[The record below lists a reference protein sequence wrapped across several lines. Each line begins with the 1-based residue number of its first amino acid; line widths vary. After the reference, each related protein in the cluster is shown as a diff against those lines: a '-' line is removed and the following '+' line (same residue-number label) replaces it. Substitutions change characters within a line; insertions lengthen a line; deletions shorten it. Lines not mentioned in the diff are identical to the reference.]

1 MAREPAER
9 RKVVAVP
16 APELLN
22 HERALARMAERG
34 IDVLLAGGY
43 VNFGYLTGFFTHFG
57 RDFPGPLY
65 NGLPLVRFAALPA
78 DPGTPPFFVTCPDE
92 AEDAAF
98 QGSWIGDRRFVGP
111 ASELP
116 GPGVSPNTEAE
127 PFEALA
133 AALAARGLADAVIG
147 VDMADI
153 PARTADRLAAHLPLA
168 ELVDATQDFIH
179 VRMVKTAAELTRL
192 EGAVAGSERGHA
204 AVPRHLAAG
213 ISEREL
219 AGHVRRAVAG
229 SRTSPYILH
238 LNAGP
243 VGPTL
248 LPPTDRLIVPDS
260 VVSVDVGCIHRDY
273 AGDKFHVYAF
283 GDPPPRAF
291 EVHGALDRVNAALLD
306 ALRPGLSGAELFRLG
321 RSRMEGEGLE
331 MAGAFVGHG
340 IGIDIHETPY
350 LAPVDPTPLEA
361 GMVIV
366 LEAGTRV
373 AELGHFCSEIT
384 CLIEPDGVRLLTGIG
399 HRISRVAAG

>member
-1 MAREPAER
+1 MP
-9 RKVVAVP
+9 V
-16 APELLN
+16 PELLN
-22 HERALARMAERG
+22 HERAIARMAERG
-34 IDVLLAGGY
+34 IDLLLAGGY

-78 DPGTPPFFVTCPDE
+78 DPNIPPFFVTCPDE
-92 AEDAAF
+92 AEDVAL
-98 QGSWIGDRRFVGP
+98 QGSWIDDRRFVGP

-116 GPGVSPNTEAE
+116 GPGVSPNTESE
-127 PFEALA
+127 PYEALA
-133 AALAARGLADAVIG
+133 AALAARGLAEAVIG
-147 VDMADI
+147 ADLADI
-153 PARTADRLAAHLPLA
+153 SARTANRLAAHLPRA

-204 AVPRHLAAG
+204 AVARHLAAG
-213 ISEREL
+213 MSEREL
-219 AGHVRRAVAG
+219 AGHVRRAVAD
-229 SRTSPYILH
+229 SRTNPYILH
-238 LNAGP
+238 LNAGA

-248 LPPTDRLIVPDS
+248 LPPTDRRIARDS
-260 VVSVDVGCIHRDY
+260 IVSVDVGCIHRDY

-291 EVHGALDRVNAALLD
+291 EVHGGLDRVNAALLD
-306 ALRPGLSGAELFRLG
+306 SLRPGISGADLFGLG
-321 RSRMEGEGLE
+321 RARMENEGLE
-331 MAGAFVGHG
+331 MAGAFIGHG

-350 LAPVDPTPLEA
+350 LAPIDPTPLEA

-373 AELGHFCSEIT
+373 ADLGHFCSEIT
-384 CLIEPDGVRLLTGIG
+384 CLIEPDGIRPLTRIG
-399 HRISRVAAG
+399 YQISRVAGN

>member
-1 MAREPAER
+1 MAPEPAEQG
-9 RKVVAVP
+9 KAAAVP
-16 APELLN
+16 VPELLN
-22 HERALARMAERG
+22 HERAIARLAERG
-34 IDVLLAGGY
+34 IDLLLAGGY

-78 DPGTPPFFVTCPDE
+78 DPNIPPFFVTCPDE
-92 AEDAAF
+92 AEDVAL
-98 QGSWIGDRRFVGP
+98 QGSWIDDRRFVGP

-116 GPGVSPNTEAE
+116 GPGVSPNTESE
-127 PFEALA
+127 PYEALA
-133 AALAARGLADAVIG
+133 AALAARGLAEAVIG
-147 VDMADI
+147 VDLADI
-153 PARTADRLAAHLPLA
+153 SARTANRLAAHLPRA

-204 AVPRHLAAG
+204 AVPEHLAAG

-219 AGHVRRAVAG
+219 AGHVRRAVVD
-229 SRTSPYILH
+229 SRTNPYILH
-238 LNAGP
+238 LNAGA

-248 LPPTDRLIVPDS
+248 LPPTDRRIARDS
-260 VVSVDVGCIHRDY
+260 IVSVDVGCIHRDY

-283 GDPPPRAF
+283 GNPPPRAF
-291 EVHGALDRVNAALLD
+291 EVHAGLDRVNAALLD
-306 ALRPGLSGAELFRLG
+306 ALRPGVSGAGLFGLG
-321 RSRMEGEGLE
+321 RTRMENEGLE
-331 MAGAFVGHG
+331 MAGAFIGHG

-373 AELGHFCSEIT
+373 ADLGHFCSEIT
-384 CLIEPDGVRLLTGIG
+384 CLIEPDGVRPLTRIG
-399 HRISRVAAG
+399 YQIRRVAGN